1 LPEEK
6 KPAQSIKVTDRR
18 LFTADGEIREEF
30 RESVK
35 PSDPEAPRPE
45 PPKPPKPPEPP
56 DPPSPSQ
63 KASTG
68 PGLEADPESE
78 SLFMSLV
85 ELLVY
90 QASVALQTQQPEGAR
105 SIIELIDMLSE
116 KTSGNLTPVEHEFL
130 EARRGALKLA
140 YVQRTKRI

>member
-1 LPEEK
+1 MPEEK

-18 LFTADGEIREEF
+18 LFTAEGEIREEF

-35 PSDPEAPRPE
+35 PADPNAPRPE
-45 PPKPPKPPEPP
+45 PPKPPEPL
-56 DPPSPSQ
+56 PPSK
-63 KASTG
+63 KADAATR
-68 PGLEADPESE
+68 PEAEPESE
-78 SLFMSLV
+78 RKFMSLV

-90 QASVALQTQQPEGAR
+90 QASATLQAQQPDEAR
-105 SIIELIDMLSE
+105 MFIELIDMLAE
-116 KTSGNLTPVEHEFL
+116 KTIGNLTPVEHEFL

>member
-6 KPAQSIKVTDRR
+6 KPVQSIKVTDRR
-18 LFTADGEIREEF
+18 LFTAEGEIREEF

-35 PSDPEAPRPE
+35 PSDPDAPRPE
-45 PPKPPKPPEPP
+45 PPKPPEPPEP
-56 DPPSPSQ
+56 SKQ
-63 KASTG
+63 AG
-68 PGLEADPESE
+68 PRPRPETEPESE

-90 QASVALQTQQPEGAR
+90 QASVAFQTQQPEGAR
-105 SIIELIDMLSE
+105 SIIELIDMLAE

>member
-1 LPEEK
+1 MPEEK

-18 LFTADGEIREEF
+18 LFTAEGEIREEF

-35 PSDPEAPRPE
+35 PSDPNAPRPE
-45 PPKPPKPPEPP
+45 PPKPPEPP
-56 DPPSPSQ
+56 PPSK
-63 KASTG
+63 KADATTR
-68 PGLEADPESE
+68 PEAEPETE

-90 QASVALQTQQPEGAR
+90 QASAALQAQQPEGLR
-105 SIIELIDMLSE
+105 QIIELIDMLAE
-116 KTSGNLTPVEHEFL
+116 KTSGNLTPVEHEYL

>member
-1 LPEEK
+1 MPEEK

-18 LFTADGEIREEF
+18 LFTAEGEIREEF

-35 PSDPEAPRPE
+35 PSDPNAPRPE
-45 PPKPPKPPEPP
+45 PPKQPAPPEPSKQAG
-56 DPPSPSQ
+56 PSARP
-63 KASTG
+63 
-68 PGLEADPESE
+68 EAEAESE

-90 QASVALQTQQPEGAR
+90 QASVALQTQQPEGVR
-105 SIIELIDMLSE
+105 QVIELIDMLAE
-116 KTSGNLTPVEHEFL
+116 KTSGNLTPGEHEFL

>member
-1 LPEEK
+1 MPEEK

-18 LFTADGEIREEF
+18 LFTAEGDIREEF

-35 PSDPEAPRPE
+35 PSDPNAPRPE
-45 PPKPPKPPEPP
+45 PPKPPEPP
-56 DPPSPSQ
+56 PPSKQ
-63 KASTG
+63 
-68 PGLEADPESE
+68 ADSRTRPETEPESE

-90 QASVALQTQQPEGAR
+90 QASVAFQTQQPEGAR
-105 SIIELIDMLSE
+105 QIIELIDMLAE

-130 EARRGALKLA
+130 DARRGALKLA

>member
-1 LPEEK
+1 MPEEK

-18 LFTADGEIREEF
+18 LFTAEGEIREEF

-35 PSDPEAPRPE
+35 PSDPNAPRPE
-45 PPKPPKPPEPP
+45 PSKPPEPP
-56 DPPSPSQ
+56 PSSKKTDPG
-63 KASTG
+63 TR
-68 PGLEADPESE
+68 PEMEPETE

-90 QASVALQTQQPEGAR
+90 QASAALQAQQPEGLR
-105 SIIELIDMLSE
+105 QIIELIDMLAE
-116 KTSGNLTPVEHEFL
+116 KTKGNLTPVENEYL

>member
-6 KPAQSIKVTDRR
+6 KEPAQSIKVTDRR

-35 PSDPEAPRPE
+35 PSDPNAPRPE
-45 PPKPPKPPEPP
+45 PPKPPKPPEAAKQADPKVRP
-56 DPPSPSQ
+56 D
-63 KASTG
+63 A
-68 PGLEADPESE
+68 EPESE

-105 SIIELIDMLSE
+105 QVIELIDMLAD
-116 KTSGNLTPVEHEFL
+116 KTSGNLTPGEHEFL

>member
-1 LPEEK
+1 MPEEK

-18 LFTADGEIREEF
+18 LFTAEGDIREEF

-35 PSDPEAPRPE
+35 PSDPNAPRPE
-45 PPKPPKPPEPP
+45 PPKPPEPP
-56 DPPSPSQ
+56 PPSKQAGAKLRPD
-63 KASTG
+63 A
-68 PGLEADPESE
+68 EPESE

-105 SIIELIDMLSE
+105 SIIELIDMLAE
-116 KTSGNLTPVEHEFL
+116 KTAGNLTPGENEFL